1 MFFYFILLIYFEP
14 LFRKEDLLNFI
25 YYIVQLFKMNTK
37 LHHEY
42 KIEDEENLFRIT
54 NQISQ
59 KFFNNLLK
67 QRPAEDS
74 ASELLKIKNNLNLQM
89 SKSFKI
95 DNYYKLA
102 LKKRE
107 TETIKNIQEALQS
120 RLIQAETHKIS
131 PSQEGN
137 SELIVTRK
145 NQNIFMKIFTGTF
158 YKPTIT
164 NENKEKYKN
173 ETTKRV
179 ESKDFS
185 YFLDSEYDL
194 EDLDEWSYDKFSKTI
209 NEKIN
214 NELLYKKLKDPQ
226 EEFYHIIVNFFNLLE
241 MFFEIFLKSSM
252 I

>member
-1 MFFYFILLIYFEP
+1 
-14 LFRKEDLLNFI
+14 
-25 YYIVQLFKMNTK
+25 MNTK
-37 LHHEY
+37 LHYEY
-42 KIEDEENLFRIT
+42 KIEDDEDLFRIS

-67 QRPAEDS
+67 QRSTETAKNES
-74 ASELLKIKNNLNLQM
+74 LEIKNDLNLKM

-102 LKKRE
+102 VKKRE
-107 TETIKNIQEALQS
+107 TETRKNIQEALQC
-120 RLIQAETHKIS
+120 RLIQAETHKIR

-164 NENKEKYKN
+164 NENKDKYNN
-173 ETTKRV
+173 ETRKRV

-194 EDLDEWSYDKFSKTI
+194 EDLDEWNYDKFSKTI

-214 NELLYKKLKDPQ
+214 NELLYKKMKDPQ
-226 EEFYHIIVNFFNLLE
+226 EEFYHIIVNFSIKFKISL
-241 MFFEIFLKSSM
+241 IFLKSSM